1 MNKNRIK
8 YYIGFINIKNKLFRT
23 LSNFNL
29 RLVINNI
36 ANEIE

>member
-1 MNKNRIK
+1 MNKDRIN
-8 YYIGFINIKNKLFRT
+8 YYIGFINIKNELFTT

-36 ANEIE
+36 VN